1 MPGLSEKRA
10 KQTDVWTP
18 QPSTPKATTPLL
30 CERTRVAEMAVG
42 QEAGKSKLS
51 EWL

>member
-30 CERTRVAEMAVG
+30 CEDKVDALAVG

-51 EWL
+51 ERL